1 MKQEYNLKT
10 TLRVVFLILPYLIL
24 GESPSLASSE
34 VLDFKYVLQVDSP
47 DVDLPYP
54 LSDQS
59 DPLSSGTGRIDF
71 EDPDNV
77 TTTVEYDPITG
88 QYIIVKKIGE
98 YFFRYPMAMSIEDY
112 MEMDMQKSIDEYW
125 DEKLETETMDQA
137 TPWRPSLKIE
147 NTTFDRI
154 FGGNTV
160 DIQPQGSAEIS
171 LGVNISKT
179 ENPRIPVEQRS
190 ITTFDFDQKIQ
201 LNVIGNIGEKL
212 KLTTSYNT
220 EATFDFENQMKLEY
234 TGYEDEIIKKLEAGN
249 VSLSLPTTL
258 ISGVQSLFG
267 VKTELQFGKLYV
279 TGLLSQQKGE
289 TKEINV
295 EGGAQTE
302 LYEIGA
308 DEYEENRH
316 FFLSNWFRDQYD
328 QNMTSLPNPGTD
340 VEITRVEVWIVN
352 TQNNFENYRN
362 VIAFADIGEST
373 DYLSGT
379 YKNSS
384 GPLPSGNPIQSFPLS
399 NEFPDNSQN
408 VLYQEM
414 FNNPQVRGFDNATE
428 ELVNNLGYISG
439 IHFEKI
445 TNARR
450 LDENQYTLNSRLG
463 FISLRQSINNDE
475 VLAVAYQYT
484 KGGVTYQ
491 VGEFSTDGIDAPQ
504 PLYLK
509 LLKATITDVKSII
522 WDQMMK
528 NVYNI
533 GAFSVSKENFALNI
547 IYNNPINGVDIPY
560 VPYEPVQDVPLIQ
573 VLGVDRYNQN
583 GNKTPDGVFDFYSGA
598 ETGGGTINTNNGRV
612 YFTTVEPFGSTLN
625 DALIGPDPDNPIN
638 SELERSRI
646 VYQALYDSTK
656 TQAQQIPSLNRF
668 TIFGTYQASAGSEIS
683 LNAINVPE
691 GSVVVTAG
699 GVRLV
704 ENQDYTV
711 NYNLGKVKI
720 INQGL
725 LESRTPIKIQL
736 ESNSLFNIQTKT
748 LMGARAE
755 YRFSQDFNLGA
766 TVMNLSERPLTQKV
780 NVGDDPISNTIVGF
794 DGNYFTES
802 LFLTQLVDL
811 LPFIDT
817 KERSTISLYGE
828 VAKLFPG
835 HAKAISSN
843 GGTSYIDDFEGS
855 QSQIDL
861 RAFTSWQFASIPQ
874 AQDNLFPEASINND
888 LRLGYNRAHFNW
900 YIIDPLFFRN
910 SNITPP
916 NIDQQVQSNNFM
928 REVLESEVFPNKE
941 LSTGTPQNISTF
953 DMGFYPTMRGIYN
966 YELPDGSPGISAGLD
981 IDGNLLN
988 PASRWGGIMR
998 SLTTTDFEATN
1009 IDEVEF
1015 WVMDPYNEDSPYYQD
1030 NNNSN
1035 YGDLYIN
1042 LGSVSEDVLRDS
1054 RRSFENGL
1062 PKDPNDVT
1070 AATTSSTWGV
1080 IPTIQTIVNAFDNT
1094 TNSNAFQDIG
1104 LDGLNNEGENTTF
1117 EDYISE
1123 INNSSLSQSAKN
1135 AIYSD
1140 PSTDDYHY
1148 FRGSDYDDDD
1158 LNTVERYLRFN
1169 GVEGNSPTSE
1179 DSPEPYPTSST
1190 TLPSTEDINNDN
1202 NLNETESYFQYKI
1215 SMRPQDLYDE
1225 NGVPKVGQNNIVDYV
1240 LANPIIA
1247 DGSSKPIYWIQ
1258 FKVPIRKPDKVVNG
1272 IADFR
1277 SIRFMRMFMKGFTKP
1292 VILRFARLNLVRSEW
1307 RKYEEITTPGVII
1320 GSDPP
1325 QTQFYVSAVNV
1336 DQNGNRQPINYVV
1349 PPGIQQEL
1357 DVASTNLRALNE
1369 QSMVLAVEDL
1379 EDGDS
1384 RAAYRNFNLD
1394 VRSYKKL
1401 QMYTHLESFSE
1412 NMPVEYGDLSVF
1424 IRMGTDFEDN
1434 YYEWEIPMTPSP
1446 WYNQDPNS
1454 IWPEANNVIVD
1465 FSVFQKIKN
1474 QRNQEG
1480 QPTFLPITYMDGNS
1494 RVTIKGNPSLAA
1506 VKVVMIGVRNPKQ
1519 DGEYANPWV
1528 PDDGKSFSAEVWVNE
1543 LRLTDF
1549 DENSGWAATGRI
1561 DAKLA
1566 DLGNVSLA
1574 GSYSTPG
1581 FGSIDQKVSERSRA
1595 TKKQLDL
1602 ASNFEIG
1609 KFFPESWRIK
1619 IPFFYGL
1626 SIGKVLP
1633 QFDPLASDIEFS
1645 DATEYLSPEE
1655 VKQKQFEAEAY
1666 TKRSSI
1672 NFTNVRKERGPDQK
1686 KQHFW
1691 DIENLA
1697 LSFSY
1702 NKLDRRD
1709 YNIEFDNNF
1718 NWKTGLNYVFNPKEV
1733 SWKPFNK
1740 SKFFR
1745 SSNWLKLIKDFN
1757 IGLVPK
1763 QLVFRSDIT
1772 RTYTQLQ
1779 LRNNVDLP
1787 YDLPQIPQYT
1797 KAFSW
1802 NRNYVFKYDFSRNL
1816 RFDYSANNL
1825 SFINE
1830 PEGAL
1835 DKNDDSWQAYKDT
1848 IWSSMKNFGDNQ
1860 TFNQNFSINYTIPFN
1875 KLPITDWI
1883 SATAKYSASYE
1894 WLRAPLSQ
1902 DTLGGT
1908 IQNANDI
1915 SLNSQFNL
1923 VNLYNKIGFLNKI
1936 NQKYS
1941 NTGRRRSAS
1950 RARPSSSDAKPE
1962 EEEDGKKKK
1971 KEGSFS
1977 LSDTFFRILMMVKN
1991 VSGTYSQTNGLGL
2004 PGYNQNTQIL
2014 GLNQD
2019 FSAPGWGFIA
2029 GQQEGFGN
2037 EGDFADFAAENGWL
2051 VKQPLLNNKY
2061 LKANT
2066 EQYNIRANIE
2076 PIPNMRL
2083 EITSQQTKSNTT
2095 SSFYRWVY
2103 DDPDNPNPDFGEWQD
2118 QSAIQSGS
2126 ISQTVTTINTSFIKQ
2141 DPTTY
2146 VSPVYDAFLN
2156 NRPGAS
2162 ERLAGESGL
2171 GLDESGGYYDG
2182 YGASQQEVV
2191 ITSFIAAYSDR
2202 KVESIPAKLI
2212 ESFPAINWRIT
2223 YDGFM
2228 KSNWF
2233 KKYFKT
2239 FTLSHAYRSTLT
2251 AGYSSNLDYSVNSDG
2266 FPSRDVSDNFI
2277 SEQVFAAIS
2286 ISEQFAPLVNVDMQ
2300 WNNSLITKVEFNR
2313 DRMITL
2319 NMSNL
2324 QVLEITG
2331 QEYVIGL
2338 GYRISDVKLPFKIG
2352 KKAIRSDLTLRGD
2365 LNIRNS
2371 TTVTRSEAEVVSP
2384 GVVSQNLLTAG
2395 NQNISIK
2402 VAADYII
2409 NRRLNVRFFYDQ
2421 QILKPLISTSFPTS
2435 NISTG
2440 LSLRF
2445 TLSQ

>member
-1 MKQEYNLKT
+1 MKQECYFKT

-24 GESPSLASSE
+24 GNTPALASSE
-34 VLDFKYVLQVDSP
+34 VLDFKMVLPVDSP
-47 DVDLPYP
+47 EVDLPFP
-54 LSDQS
+54 LNDES
-59 DPLSSGTGRIDF
+59 DPLSTGISRIDF
-71 EDPDNV
+71 DDPENV

-88 QYIIVKKIGE
+88 QYIIVKKIGD

-125 DEKLETETMDQA
+125 EEKLDTENIDQA

-147 NTTFDRI
+147 NSTFDRI
-154 FGGNTV
+154 FGGNSV

-279 TGLLSQQKGE
+279 TGLISQQKGE

-302 LYEIGA
+302 IFEIGA
-308 DEYEENRH
+308 DQYEENRH
-316 FFLSNWFRDQYD
+316 FFLSNWYRAQYD
-328 QNMTSLPNPGTD
+328 QSMTSLPNPGTD

-352 TQNNFENYRN
+352 TQNNYENYRN
-362 VIAFADIGEST
+362 VIGFADIGEAEQ
-373 DYLSGT
+373 YLSGN
-379 YKNSS
+379 YKNSR
-384 GPLPSGNPIQSFPLS
+384 GPNPSGNPIQSFPLA
-399 NEFPDNSQN
+399 NEFPDNDQN
-408 VLYQEM
+408 ILYQEM

-428 ELVNNLGYISG
+428 ELINVLGYIPG
-439 IHFEKI
+439 VHFEKI
-445 TNARR
+445 TNARK
-450 LDENQYTLNSRLG
+450 LDEGQFTLNSRLG

-491 VGEFSTDGIDAPQ
+491 VGEFSTDGIDSPQ

-509 LLKATITDVKSII
+509 LLKSTITDVKATI
-522 WDQMMK
+522 WDLMMK

-533 GAFSVSKENFALNI
+533 GAFSVSKENFSLNV
-547 IYNNPINGVDIPY
+547 IYNNPINGVEVPY
-560 VPYEPVQDVPLIQ
+560 VPAEPIQDIPLIQ

-583 GNKTPDGVFDFYSGA
+583 GQNTPDGVFDFYSGA

-612 YFTTVEPFGSTLN
+612 YFTTVEPFGTTLDN
-625 DALIGPDPDNPIN
+625 ELIGPDPDNPVN
-638 SELERSRI
+638 DALARSRI

-656 TQAQQIPSLNRF
+656 TQAQQLPSLNRF
-668 TIFGTYQASAGSEIS
+668 KLVGTYQAASGSEIS

-725 LESRTPIKIQL
+725 LESKTPIKIQL

-748 LMGARAE
+748 LLGARAE
-755 YRFSQDFNLGA
+755 YRFSKDFNLGG
-766 TVMNLSERPLTQKV
+766 TVMNLSEKPLTQKV
-780 NVGDDPISNTIVGF
+780 NVGDDPINNTIVGL

-802 LFLTQLVDL
+802 QFITQLVDF

-817 KERSTISLYGE
+817 KARSTISLYGE

-835 HAKAISSN
+835 HSKAINSN

-855 QSQIDL
+855 QSRIDL
-861 RAFTSWQFASIPQ
+861 RAFTAWQYASIPQ
-874 AQDNLFPEASINND
+874 SQDAVFPEASLSND
-888 LRLGYNRAHFNW
+888 IRLGYNRARFSW
-900 YIIDPLFFRN
+900 YIIDPLFYRT
-910 SNITPP
+910 SSITPDNITEE
-916 NIDQQVQSNNFM
+916 IQSNHFM
-928 REVLESEVFPNKE
+928 REILENEVFPNKQ

-953 DMGFYPTMRGIYN
+953 DIAFYPSERGIYN
-966 YELPDGSPGISAGLD
+966 YEIPDGAGGLS
-981 IDGNLLN
+981 DGLN
-988 PASRWGGIMR
+988 VDGSLVNPDSRWGGIMR
-998 SLTTTDFEATN
+998 SLSTTDFEASN
-1009 IDEVEF
+1009 IEELEF
-1015 WVMDPYNEDSPYYQD
+1015 WVMDPYNENSDYYQD

-1042 LGSVSEDVLRDS
+1042 LGSVSEDILRDS

-1062 PKDPNDVT
+1062 PTSPEDLT
-1070 AATTSSTWGV
+1070 SATTETTWGS

-1094 TNSNAFQDIG
+1094 TTSNAFQDIG
-1104 LDGLNNEGENTTF
+1104 LDGLSLEGENELF
-1117 EDYISE
+1117 SDYINT
-1123 INNSSLSQSAKN
+1123 ITSSALSQAAKN
-1135 AIYSD
+1135 AILGD
-1140 PSTDDYHY
+1140 PSTDNYHY
-1148 FRGSDYDDDD
+1148 FRGSDYDTQE
-1158 LNTVERYLRFN
+1158 LNTQQRYKNFN
-1169 GVEGNSPTSE
+1169 GLEGNSPTSE

-1190 TLPSTEDINNDN
+1190 TIPSTEDLNNDN
-1202 NLNETESYFQYKI
+1202 NLNETESYYQYKI
-1215 SMRPQDLYDE
+1215 SMKPQDLFDE
-1225 NGVPKVGQNNIVDYV
+1225 NGDPRVGHNNINDYV
-1240 LANPIIA
+1240 IGYETIK
-1247 DGSSKPIYWIQ
+1247 DGSSKPVHWIQ
-1258 FKVPIRKPDKVVNG
+1258 FKIPIRKPDKVVNG

-1277 SIRFMRMFMKGFTKP
+1277 SIRFMRMYMKGFTKP
-1292 VILRFARLNLVRSEW
+1292 VSMRFARLNLVRSEW
-1307 RKYEEITTPGVII
+1307 RKYEDITTPGVII

-1325 QTQFYVSAVNV
+1325 STEFYITAVNI
-1336 DQNGNRQPINYVV
+1336 DQNGNRDPINYVV

-1369 QSMVLAVEDL
+1369 QSMVLGVKDL
-1379 EDGDS
+1379 NDGDS
-1384 RAAYRNFNLD
+1384 RAAYRSFALD
-1394 VRSYKKL
+1394 IRSYKKL
-1401 QMYTHLESFSE
+1401 RMFVHMEKILENE
-1412 NMPVEYGDLSVF
+1412 PVDYGELSCF
-1424 IRMGTDFEDN
+1424 IRLGTDYEDN
-1434 YYEWEIPMTPSP
+1434 YYEYEIPLTPSQ
-1446 WYNQDPNS
+1446 WYNQDEYN
-1454 IWPEANNVIVD
+1454 IWPEANDMVVEFNVL
-1465 FSVFQKIKN
+1465 QKVKN
-1474 QRNQEG
+1474 KRNELG
-1480 QPTFLPITYMDGNS
+1480 YPTYLPITFMEGNS
-1494 RVTIKGNPSLAA
+1494 RVTIKGNPNLSG
-1506 VKVVMIGVRNPKQ
+1506 VRTIMIGVRNPKK
-1519 DGEYANPWV
+1519 DGEYENPWI
-1528 PDDGKSFSAEVWVNE
+1528 DDNGKSYSAEIWVNE

-1549 DENSGWAATGRI
+1549 EENSGWATVGRL
-1561 DAKLA
+1561 DMKLA

-1581 FGSIDQKVSERSRA
+1581 FGSIDQKVSERSRETA
-1595 TKKQLDL
+1595 KQLDL
-1602 ASNFEIG
+1602 ATNFEIG
-1609 KFFPESWRIK
+1609 RFFPETWKIK
-1619 IPFFYGL
+1619 IPFYYGL
-1626 SIGKVLP
+1626 SIGKRTP
-1633 QFDPLASDIEFS
+1633 QFDPLSPDIEFS
-1645 DATEYLSPEE
+1645 DATSYLSPEE
-1655 VKQKQFEAEAY
+1655 VKQREYEVEDF

-1672 NFTNVRKERGPDQK
+1672 NFTNVRKERSADK
-1686 KQHFW
+1686 KKMHVW
-1691 DIENLA
+1691 DIENIA
-1697 LSFSY
+1697 LSYSH
-1702 NKLDRRD
+1702 NKVDHRD
-1709 YNIEFDNNF
+1709 YATEYDNNF
-1718 NWKTGLNYVFNPKEV
+1718 NWKAGLNYIYNPKEV
-1733 SWKPFNK
+1733 SWKPFSK

-1745 SSNWLKLIKDFN
+1745 SSNWWKLIKDFN

-1763 QLVFRSDIT
+1763 QLVFRTDIA
-1772 RTYTQLQ
+1772 RTYTEKL
-1779 LRNNVDLP
+1779 LRNNVDVA
-1787 YDLPQIPQYT
+1787 YELPQIPQYT
-1797 KAFSW
+1797 KAFNW
-1802 NRNYVFKYDFSRNL
+1802 NRSYVFKYDFSRNL
-1816 RFDYSANNL
+1816 RFDYTANNL
-1825 SFINE
+1825 SFIRE
-1830 PEGAL
+1830 GEGAINKE
-1835 DKNDDSWQAYKDT
+1835 DQEWQAYKDT
-1848 IWSSMKNFGDNQ
+1848 IMTSIKNFGDNQ
-1860 TFNQNFSINYTIPFN
+1860 TFNQNFSVNYTIPFN
-1875 KLPITDWI
+1875 KLPLTDWI

-1902 DTLGGT
+1902 DTLGNT

-1915 SLNSQFNL
+1915 SLNGQFNM

-1950 RARPSSSDAKPE
+1950 RSRPSSAAKE
-1962 EEEDGKKKK
+1962 EDEEDGKKK

-1977 LSDTFFRILMMVKN
+1977 ITDTFFRILMMVKN
-1991 VSGTYSQTNGLGL
+1991 VSATYSQTNGTGL
-2004 PGYNQNTQIL
+2004 PGYTENTQIL

-2019 FSAPGWGFIA
+2019 FNAPGWGFIA
-2029 GQQEGFGN
+2029 GQQEGFG
-2037 EGDFADFAAENGWL
+2037 ETGDFADYASVNGWL

-2076 PIPNMRL
+2076 PIPHMRL
-2083 EITSQQTKSNTT
+2083 EITSQQTKSSTT

-2103 DDPDNPNPDFGEWQD
+2103 DDPDNPNPDFGEWQN
-2118 QSAIQSGS
+2118 QSMIQGGN

-2141 DPTTY
+2141 DPTNY
-2146 VSPVYDAFLN
+2146 VSPVYDSFLN
-2156 NRPGAS
+2156 NRSAAS
-2162 ERLAGESGL
+2162 ERLADDSGL
-2171 GLDESGGYYDG
+2171 PLNESGGYYDG
-2182 YGASQQEVV
+2182 YGSTQQQVV
-2191 ITSFIAAYSDR
+2191 VTSFIAAYSNRD
-2202 KVESIPAKLI
+2202 VTSIPAKLI
-2212 ESFPAINWRIT
+2212 ESFPAINWRVT

-2233 KKYFKT
+2233 KKIFKT
-2239 FTLSHAYRSTLT
+2239 FTISHAYRSTLS
-2251 AGYSSNLDYSVNSDG
+2251 AGYGSNLEYGIDNNGY
-2266 FPSRDVSDNFI
+2266 PSRDINNNFI
-2277 SEQVFAAIS
+2277 SEEMVGAIT
-2286 ISEQFAPLVNVDMQ
+2286 ISEQFGPLLNVDMQ

-2324 QVLEITG
+2324 QVLEVSG

-2352 KKAIRSDLTLRGD
+2352 RKSIKSDLTLRGD

-2371 TTVTRSEAEVVSP
+2371 HTVTRSEAEVISP
-2384 GVVSQNLLTAG
+2384 GVISQNLLTAG
-2395 NQNISIK
+2395 NRSISIK